1 MAACIASEGGT
12 AGGGVAERPTRV
24 LCLGNDLISD
34 DALGIVAAH
43 RLNQRLADAG
53 TPAASERAFDP
64 ALTARAFKLPG
75 AGNVEVVETALTG
88 MYLLEA
94 VVGAAR
100 LIVVDTVVTGAS
112 APGTVLELKEGDF
125 DGPRGG
131 SPHAIG
137 LLETL
142 DLARALGLEVPTD
155 VVILAVEAGDDLTVG
170 GDMTAPVKA
179 AVPIVVERVMTLI
192 EGGVVMPA

>member
-1 MAACIASEGGT
+1 MAASIASSGTT
-12 AGGGVAERPTRV
+12 AGGGVAEGPARV

-34 DALGIVAAH
+34 DALGIVVAR
-43 RLNQRLADAG
+43 RLSRRLADAG
-53 TPAASERAFDP
+53 RPVPPGRSFDP
-64 ALTARAFKLPG
+64 ALAAQAFELPG
-75 AGNVEVVETALTG
+75 IGSVEVVETALTG

-94 VVGAAR
+94 VVGASR
-100 LIVVDTVVTGAS
+100 LIVVDTVVTGATL
-112 APGTVLELKEGDF
+112 AGTVLELKEGDL

-131 SPHAIG
+131 SPHSIG

-142 DLARALGLEVPTD
+142 DLARALGLDVPTD

-170 GDMTAPVKA
+170 GDMTAPVKE
-179 AVPIVVERVMTLI
+179 AVPIVVERVMALI